1 MMKTYSS
8 FTRKTAALLCFC
20 SLINTCL
27 FSQRVKRKG
36 TEPIDISKQK
46 RPGANV
52 KTFTIAQLAGK
63 WQEIARDS
71 KTNITISFTDT
82 IFLNFIDSNT
92 VFTKQGNETSMK
104 GEAAI
109 DANSN
114 ELIAAADVYTIVSVT
129 DSVLVLDNQ
138 EKILHTLKKTG
149 QFFYETFGKK
159 KTVSINYKEP
169 ISVKLADI
177 KGKWVVYKRE
187 AKPGTVNP
195 PSSIINYVNIINVTG
210 ENTGTGEIT
219 FYQSEK
225 SELLPCSIKLTN
237 AGFDLRADK
246 YNWKLFVY
254 KLDKNELVFGETD
267 VLLYFAKRM

>member
-1 MMKTYSS
+1 MNTNT
-8 FTRKTAALLCFC
+8 FFIRKTTALLCLC
-20 SLINTCL
+20 LLISTGV

-52 KTFTIAQLAGK
+52 KPFTIAQLAGK
-63 WQEIARDS
+63 WQEISRDS

-92 VFTKQGNETSMK
+92 VLTKQGNETSMK
-104 GEAAI
+104 GEAVI
-109 DANSN
+109 DGSTN
-114 ELIAAADVYTIVSVT
+114 ELIAAADVYTIVSIT
-129 DSVLVLDNQ
+129 DSLLVLDNQ
-138 EKILHTLKKTG
+138 ENILHTLKKTD
-149 QFFYETFGKK
+149 QFLYENFGKK
-159 KTVSINYKEP
+159 KTVSVNYKEP
-169 ISVKLADI
+169 ISIKLADI

-195 PSSIINYVNIINVTG
+195 PSTIINNINIINITG
-210 ENTGTGEIT
+210 ENTAMGEIT
-219 FYQSEK
+219 FYQSDK
-225 SELLPCSIKLTN
+225 SEMLPCSIKLTN
-237 AGFDLRADK
+237 AGFDVRADK